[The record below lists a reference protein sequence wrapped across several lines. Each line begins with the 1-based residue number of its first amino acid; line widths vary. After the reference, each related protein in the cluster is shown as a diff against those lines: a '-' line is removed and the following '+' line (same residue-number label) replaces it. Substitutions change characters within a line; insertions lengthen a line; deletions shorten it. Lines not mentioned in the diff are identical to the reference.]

1 MRRSLLVLFAVVL
14 VATPA
19 TAQAAEGD
27 IIVQRAPGLD
37 SAERRDL
44 REDAGVTLV
53 ETLPLERTELVEAA
67 PGDQDAALTALRA
80 DSDVVYA
87 ELDRP
92 VSSARVPNDTY
103 WTSLWG
109 LENSADTDIDAAAAW
124 DQSEGAGVV
133 VAVVD
138 TGINTLHVDLAGQ
151 IAGNPGEQGDGR
163 ETNGIDDD
171 NNGLVDDHAGWDF
184 YSDDNRP
191 EDGNVDQYGNPVGHG
206 THVSATIAAVGSNA
220 TGIVGVAPR
229 AKVLPLRALGND
241 GTGWTSDIAA
251 AFAYAGKLGVPIVN
265 ASLGGPYSLT
275 LHNAIAEYP
284 NTLYVVAA
292 GNDGANAD
300 VSANAYPC
308 AIALANIICV
318 GASDNADKR
327 AAFSNYGATS
337 VDLFAPGVGIYSAT
351 IGSTTAYRYLSGTS
365 MATPHVAGAAAL
377 ALAANPGASISFLRW
392 SLLSSVD
399 VKPALSGLAVTG
411 GRLNANAA
419 VSAILGPEPSPT
431 PTPTP
436 SPTATPTPAPPVDT
450 STPAPPVATP
460 TPAPPVDTSTPAP
473 PVATPAPVAPIV
485 VTLVPA
491 AAPAPVV
498 SNLTLSGSL
507 RTKASKLR
515 VSFRLTQVASVR
527 FTIKRRGSKAVLA
540 NWSSRGR
547 SGANSVTL
555 TRRLPTGKTL
565 KPGSYRLAVAV
576 SASAKSSSLIRV
588 P

>member
-1 MRRSLLVLFAVVL
+1 MRRSFLVLLAALF
-14 VATPA
+14 VAIPA
-19 TAQAAEGD
+19 AAQAAEGD
-27 IIVQRAPGLD
+27 IIVKRAPGLD

-44 REDAGVTLV
+44 RTDAGVKLV
-53 ETLPLERTELVEAA
+53 ETLPLARTELVEAA
-67 PGDQDAALTALRA
+67 PGRQDEALSALRA
-80 DSDVVYA
+80 DSNVVYA
-87 ELDRP
+87 EPDLP
-92 VSSARVPNDTY
+92 VSSARVPNDFY

-109 LENSADTDIDAAAAW
+109 LENSADADIDAAAAW
-124 DQSEGAGVV
+124 DQSEGAGVT

-171 NNGLVDDHAGWDF
+171 ANGLIDDHAGWDF
-184 YSDDNRP
+184 SSDDNLP

-206 THVSATIAAVGSNA
+206 THVSGTIAAVGANA
-220 TGIVGVAPR
+220 TGIVGVAPK
-229 AKVLPLRALGND
+229 AKVLVLRALDND
-241 GTGWTSDIAA
+241 GNGWMSDIAA
-251 AFAYAGKLGVPIVN
+251 AFAYAGDRGVPIVN
-265 ASLGGPYSLT
+265 ASLGGGYSPT
-275 LHNAIAEYP
+275 LKAVIAEHP

-300 VSANAYPC
+300 THANAYPC
-308 AIALANIICV
+308 AIALPNIICV
-318 GASDNADKR
+318 GATDSADNR

-337 VDLFAPGVGIYSAT
+337 VDLFAPGVGILSTT
-351 IGSTTAYRYLSGTS
+351 IGSSTAYRNLSGTS

-377 ALAANPGASISFLRW
+377 ALAANPGASTSFLRW

-399 VKPALSGLAVTG
+399 VPPAWSGLAVTG

-419 VSAILGPEPSPT
+419 VSAILGPDPAPA
-431 PTPTP
+431 
-436 SPTATPTPAPPVDT
+436 PTATPTPE
-450 STPAPPVATP
+450 PPVATP
-460 TPAPPVDTSTPAP
+460 TP
-473 PVATPAPVAPIV
+473 PVATTTPVAPVV
-485 VTLVPA
+485 VTPVPPTA
-491 AAPAPVV
+491 TPATVL
-498 SNLTLSGSL
+498 SNVALAGSL
-507 RTKASKLR
+507 RTRTSKLR
-515 VSFRLTQVASVR
+515 VSFRLTQLASVR
-527 FTIKRRGSKAVLA
+527 FTITRRGSKAVLA